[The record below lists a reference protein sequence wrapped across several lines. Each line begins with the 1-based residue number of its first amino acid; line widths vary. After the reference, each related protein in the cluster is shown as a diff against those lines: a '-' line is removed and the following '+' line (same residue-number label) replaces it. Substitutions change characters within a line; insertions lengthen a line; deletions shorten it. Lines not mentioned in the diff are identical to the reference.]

1 MVNRLYII
9 LNDFAD
15 LSAIEISS
23 HTLVAAA
30 YSLSSGERVADVV
43 YVYPLGLNVSHQT
56 FNTFAMP
63 SRLQA
68 TRVVVRSE
76 VAKEL

>member
-23 HTLVAAA
+23 HTLVEA
-30 YSLSSGERVADVV
+30 YSLSSGETVADVV
-43 YVYPLGLNVSHQT
+43 YVPYIRNV
-56 FNTFAMP
+56 FAV
-63 SRLQA
+63 
-68 TRVVVRSE
+68 TRNAVRSE
-76 VAKEL
+76 VEKEL